1 MGGTWVHWFQ
11 PHVWAEIS
19 RYGLEVVE
27 SLGTSAPQR
36 ILTVRGDE
44 QRWRSYEDA
53 WPELEGL
60 IDRFAGA
67 SREVLER
74 PHGPLFRLAH
84 VRALDGRM
92 VQDRIDEMTD
102 LDPAQRDLLNG
113 MWSLCCSASCSA
125 AGYVTMLRWYA
136 LSGWDAGLMFD
147 AIARYKIKT
156 GTSSLVE
163 AIAHDSEA
171 EIRLSTAVARIEHNE
186 LGATVIT
193 RAGDVFESDGVV
205 VTAPLNTLGSISLG
219 PSCRPAAL
227 AVEQGQAS
235 RGLKVWLDVRG
246 DLPDAFFAIA
256 PEDHAINYVHTEDIV
271 DGRQFLVGF
280 GSTARSS
287 TLRTCNRY
295 SRRQRVFSATSRS
308 FRSPA
313 TTGWTR
319 VLTWYVAGVPARPG
333 QRDPL
338 RPTEAGRATVLRRFR
353 DRERMERIHRR
364 RDRVRNASR
373 PPGVADAWPA
383 CKRRRGLTAAP
394 LLASLL
400 APRAASPSSA
410 HERTRQAPVADSSCG
425 LLTQGRFPPSAST
438 RGAHAAGRVGAV
450 ARPDRP
456 WSSRLCLRM
465 RGLLDAGAQIVQRHA
480 PATRAAHAAFCRGTR
495 W

>member
-1 MGGTWVHWFQ
+1 MANNRYDVIVVGGGFAGATAARQLNRAGFSVVVLEGRDRLGGRTWYKHDALPGRNLEMGGTWVHWFQ

-74 PHGPLFRLAH
+74 PHDPLFRLAH
-84 VRALDGRM
+84 VRALDGRT

-205 VTAPLNTLGSISLG
+205 VTAPLNTLGSIEFSPELPPG
-219 PSCRPAAL
+219 KAL

-271 DGRQFLVGF
+271 DGGQFLVGF
-280 GSTARSS
+280 GSDGALLDVENLQQVQPAAARLLGDIEVVQV
-287 TLRTCNRY
+287 TGHNWLDDEF
-295 SRRQRVFSATSRS
+295 SRGTWPVF
-308 FRSPA
+308 
-313 TTGWTR
+313 
-319 VLTWYVAGVPARPG
+319 RPG
-333 QRDPL
+333 QASGTLSDLQKPEGRLFFAGSETANGWNGFIDGAIESGM
-338 RPTEAGRATVLRRFR
+338 RAGRLVSQTLGP
-353 DRERMERIHRR
+353 
-364 RDRVRNASR
+364 RV
-373 PPGVADAWPA
+373 
-383 CKRRRGLTAAP
+383 
-394 LLASLL
+394 
-400 APRAASPSSA
+400 SA
-410 HERTRQAPVADSSCG
+410 
-425 LLTQGRFPPSAST
+425 
-438 RGAHAAGRVGAV
+438 AV
-450 ARPDRP
+450 A
-456 WSSRLCLRM
+456 
-465 RGLLDAGAQIVQRHA
+465 
-480 PATRAAHAAFCRGTR
+480 
-495 W
+495 